1 VTEFREIIRLKP
13 RSDIEDAML
22 MSDRCTATHSVQTQA
37 MRISSLHEVRVE
49 TLEKWEVSEIL
60 CDVHFKT

>member
-37 MRISSLHEVRVE
+37 MRISSLHEVRVDFGE
-49 TLEKWEVSEIL
+49 VVSEIL
-60 CDVHFKT
+60 CDVF